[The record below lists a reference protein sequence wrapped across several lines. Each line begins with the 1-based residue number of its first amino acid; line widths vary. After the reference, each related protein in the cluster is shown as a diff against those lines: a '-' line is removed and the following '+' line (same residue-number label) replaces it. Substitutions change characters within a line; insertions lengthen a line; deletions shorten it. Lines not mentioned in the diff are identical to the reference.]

1 MDKFPVTTVILWSA
15 ALERLKNILF
25 FARQTVDYLRRPLMQ
40 ALD

>member
-15 ALERLKNILF
+15 DLERLKNILF
-25 FARQTVDYLRRPLMQ
+25 FARHTVAYLRRPLTQ